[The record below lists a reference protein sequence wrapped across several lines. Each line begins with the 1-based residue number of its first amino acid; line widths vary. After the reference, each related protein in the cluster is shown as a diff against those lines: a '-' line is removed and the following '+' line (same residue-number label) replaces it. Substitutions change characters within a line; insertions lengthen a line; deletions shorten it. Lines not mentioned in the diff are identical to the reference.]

1 MHDVSPPQHEAEP
14 VARGTV
20 KRVLVIGAIVLLL
33 IAAWGILSRRH
44 TNHELAQWTDQQAV
58 PTVEVAHPRPTEGTS
73 ALVLPGNVQAY
84 NSAAVFAR
92 TSGYVRRWYVDIG
105 SRVRT
110 GQVLAVIDAPEVEQQ
125 LAQANADLQTAR
137 ANQSLSQTT
146 ATRWVALQKQD
157 AVSQQETDE
166 KTGDLAAKKALTNAS
181 LANVRRLQALI
192 GFTRI
197 ISPFGGVVT
206 SRATQIG
213 QLVTAGNATA
223 QPLFT
228 VSDVTRMRIYVRVPQ
243 LYSAAV
249 TTGMHVPVT
258 LPEYAGRTFEAT
270 LARAAQAV
278 DQASGTEL
286 VELQAA
292 NPDGALK
299 PGAYAQAH
307 FPIAGA
313 AHSVSIPAGALVFRG
328 DGTSVAVVD
337 RGGKVTLKPVT
348 IGVDKGKT
356 LEITHGLTLAD
367 LVVQSPPDSI
377 QTGDTVKATRARPE
391 GAQGQSG
398 ARPARAGP
406 DATR

>member
-1 MHDVSPPQHEAEP
+1 MHDVTRPEPQEAPPVEG
-14 VARGTV
+14 RTL
-20 KRVLVIGAIVLLL
+20 RRIGIIAAIVALLL
-33 IAAWGILSRRH
+33 AAWGILSRRH
-44 TNHELAQWTDQQAV
+44 SDRDLRQWTDAQAV
-58 PTVEVAHPRPTEGTS
+58 PTVQVFHPTPSAAGD

-84 NSAAVFAR
+84 NSAAVYAR
-92 TSGYVRRWYVDIG
+92 TSGYVRQWFVDIG

-125 LAQANADLQTAR
+125 LAQAQADLQTSR
-137 ANQSLSQTT
+137 ANQALSQIT

-166 KTGDLAAKKALTNAS
+166 KTGDLAARRAVTNAS

-197 ISPFGGVVT
+197 ISPFAGVVT

-213 QLVTAGNATA
+213 QLVTAGSATA

-228 VSDVTRMRIYVRVPQ
+228 VSAVTRMRVYVRVPQ
-243 LYSAAV
+243 LYSAAIR
-249 TTGMHVPVT
+249 TGMHVGLT
-258 LPEYAGRTFEAT
+258 LPDYPGRTFDAT
-270 LARAAQAV
+270 LTRAAEAV

-286 VELQAA
+286 VELQAP

-307 FPIAGA
+307 FPVAGA
-313 AHSVSIPAGALVFRG
+313 SNSVTIPSSALLFRG

-337 RGGKVTLKPVT
+337 RRGRVALRPVT
-348 IGVDKGKT
+348 IGTDRGAT
-356 LEITHGLTLAD
+356 LEISRGLGPGDVAVD
-367 LVVQSPPDSI
+367 SPPDSI
-377 QTGDTVKATRARPE
+377 ATGDRVHARAKQAAPADRQTGAK
-391 GAQGQSG
+391 
-398 ARPARAGP
+398 P
-406 DATR
+406 DAKG

>member
-1 MHDVSPPQHEAEP
+1 MHDVSPPQYEAEP
-14 VARGTV
+14 VARSTV
-20 KRVLVIGAIVLLL
+20 KRVVLIGAIVLLL

-44 TNHELAQWTDQQAV
+44 SEHQLAQWTDQQAV

-73 ALVLPGNVQAY
+73 ALTLPGNVQAY

-92 TSGYVRRWYVDIG
+92 TSGYVRKWYVDIG
-105 SRVRT
+105 SKVKT

-137 ANQSLSQTT
+137 ANQALSQTT

-181 LANVRRLQALI
+181 LANVRRLEALI

-197 ISPFGGVVT
+197 ISPFAGTVT
-206 SRATQIG
+206 SRATQVG
-213 QLVTAGNATA
+213 QLVSAGNATA

-228 VSDVTRMRIYVRVPQ
+228 VSDIGHMRIYVRVPQ
-243 LYSAAV
+243 LYTAEV
-249 TTGMHVPVT
+249 TAGMHVPVT
-258 LPEYAGRTFEAT
+258 LPEYPGRNFDTT
-270 LARAAQAV
+270 LTRTAQAV

-286 VELQAA
+286 VELQAP

-313 AHSVSIPAGALVFRG
+313 AHSVTIPAGALVFRG
-328 DGTSVAVVD
+328 DGTSVAVID
-337 RGGKVTLKPVT
+337 RAGKVTLKPVV
-348 IGVDKGKT
+348 IGVDRGKT
-356 LEITHGLTLAD
+356 LEISHGLGVAD
-367 LVVQSPPDSI
+367 LVIQSPPDSI
-377 QTGDTVKATRARPE
+377 QSGDTVKATMARPQT
-391 GAQGQSG
+391 AQGGQQGKAG
-398 ARPARAGP
+398 A
-406 DATR
+406 DAKG